1 MRSFFKYT
9 LATIFG
15 LFLFLFI
22 GLIIL
27 IGIGASAGKGNE
39 VSVKDNSVLKIKLD
53 GPIVEREVENPF
65 ENLDFP
71 GAPESNIGLY
81 ELKKAILK
89 AKEDPK
95 IKGIFLEGSF
105 ARIGYATNE
114 EVRAALLDF
123 KKSKKFIYS
132 YGEYF
137 SEASFYTAAVS
148 DSIFLNPEG
157 LIEFNGISTSIPFF
171 KGTLE
176 KLEIQPEVFRVG
188 EFKSAV
194 EPFLRENMSDANRL
208 QATSFLNSINNYNIT
223 QVAQNRS
230 LTYENTKLLSDS
242 MKVRS
247 ASDAVQLGLISKT
260 AYSDQVMSSIR
271 KKLGIGKEV
280 EINFITYNKYK
291 NGESKEEEGDVS
303 SNKIA
308 IIFGQGEIGSGK
320 GDEGSIGSEKICE
333 ALEKARNDKKVKA
346 VVLRINSP
354 GGSALASDVMWREI
368 QLTKKV
374 KPIIASM
381 SDVAASGGYYMAM
394 GCDKIV
400 AHPNT
405 ITGSIGVFGLMFNAQ
420 NMFKNKLGITFD
432 GVKTGNYSDIGEGT
446 RPFTAG
452 ERQIVQHEVDKIYE
466 TFTTKAAEGR
476 KMKVEDLKK
485 IAGGRV
491 WSGLEAKQNG
501 LVDELGGIEKA
512 IELAAQQA
520 KIGKDYR
527 IKLLPVEKNFFEQL
541 MTQLGGEAKIK
552 FMQMELGELYP
563 VLSQIKKLQRMEGIQ
578 ARMPFD
584 FILN

>member
-1 MRSFFKYT
+1 MGSFFKYT
-9 LATIFG
+9 FATIFG
-15 LFLFLFI
+15 LILFSIL
-22 GLIIL
+22 GVVIL
-27 IGIGASAGKGNE
+27 IGIGAAAGSGGG

-53 GPIVEREVENPF
+53 LPIVEREIDDPF
-65 ENLDFP
+65 ADLDIP
-71 GAPESNIGLY
+71 GAPQATMGLY

-89 AKEDPK
+89 AKDDK
-95 IKGIFLEGSF
+95 HIKGILIEGSF
-105 ARIGYATNE
+105 NGIGFATNE
-114 EVRAALLDF
+114 ELKSALEEF

-137 SEASFYTAAVS
+137 SEATYYTASVA

-157 LIEFNGISTSIPFF
+157 LIEFNGLSSNIPFF

-176 KLEIQPEVFRVG
+176 KLEIQPEIFRVG

-194 EPFLRENMSDANRL
+194 EPFFRENMSDANRL
-208 QATSFLNSINNYNIT
+208 QATSFLNSINNFNIG
-223 QVAQNRS
+223 QVAKSRKLS
-230 LTYENTKLLSDS
+230 VENVKLLSDS

-247 ASDAVQLGLISKT
+247 AADAVNMGLVSKV
-260 AYSDQVMSSIR
+260 AYYDQVLSSIK
-271 KKLGIGKEV
+271 KKLGV
-280 EINFITYNKYK
+280 E
-291 NGESKEEEGDVS
+291 KEEDIHFISYGKYRKSKNEDEKDVS
-303 SNKIA
+303 ENKIA
-308 IIFGQGEIGSGK
+308 VIFGQGEIGSGK
-320 GDEGSIGSEKICE
+320 GSNESIGSDKICE
-333 ALEKARNDKKVKA
+333 ALRTARNDKKVKA

-420 NMFKNKLGITFD
+420 KMLKNKLGITFD
-432 GVKTGNYSDIGEGT
+432 GVKTGAYADIGNGT
-446 RPFTAG
+446 RPFTNG
-452 ERQIVQHEVDKIYE
+452 ERQIIQNEVNKIYE
-466 TFTTKAAEGR
+466 TFTSKAAAGR
-476 KMKVEDLKK
+476 KMSIEELKK

-491 WSGLEAKQNG
+491 WSGLEAKGNG

-512 IELAAQQA
+512 IELAAAQA

-527 IKLLPVEKNFFEQL
+527 IRLLPVEKNFFEQI
-541 MTQLGGEAKIK
+541 MEQLGGEAKTR
-552 FMQMELGELYP
+552 FMKTELGEYYP
-563 VLSQIKKLQRMEGIQ
+563 LVNQLKKLKQMEGIQ
-578 ARMPFD
+578 ARMPFE
-584 FILN
+584 FNIK

>member
-9 LATIFG
+9 FATIFG
-15 LFLFLFI
+15 LILFSIL
-22 GLIIL
+22 GVVIL
-27 IGIGASAGKGNE
+27 IGIGAAAGSGGG

-53 GPIVEREVENPF
+53 LPIVEREIDDPF
-65 ENLDFP
+65 ADLDIP
-71 GAPESNIGLY
+71 GAPQATMGLY

-89 AKEDPK
+89 AKDDK
-95 IKGIFLEGSF
+95 HIKGILIEGSF
-105 ARIGYATNE
+105 NGIGFATNE
-114 EVRAALLDF
+114 ELKSALEEF

-137 SEASFYTAAVS
+137 SEATYYTASVA

-157 LIEFNGISTSIPFF
+157 LIEFNGLSSNIPFF

-176 KLEIQPEVFRVG
+176 KLEIQPEIFRVG

-194 EPFLRENMSDANRL
+194 EPFFRENMSDANRL
-208 QATSFLNSINNYNIT
+208 QATSFLNSINNFNIG
-223 QVAQNRS
+223 QVAKSRKLS
-230 LTYENTKLLSDS
+230 VENVKLLSDS

-247 ASDAVQLGLISKT
+247 AADAVNMGLVSKV
-260 AYSDQVMSSIR
+260 AYYDQVLSSIK
-271 KKLGIGKEV
+271 KKLGV
-280 EINFITYNKYK
+280 E
-291 NGESKEEEGDVS
+291 KEEDIHFISYGKYRKSKNEDEKDVS
-303 SNKIA
+303 ENKIA
-308 IIFGQGEIGSGK
+308 VIFGQGEIGSGK
-320 GDEGSIGSEKICE
+320 GSNESIGSDKICE
-333 ALEKARNDKKVKA
+333 ALRTARNDKKVKA

-420 NMFKNKLGITFD
+420 KMLKNKLGITFD
-432 GVKTGNYSDIGEGT
+432 GVKTGAYADIGNGT
-446 RPFTAG
+446 RPFTNG
-452 ERQIVQHEVDKIYE
+452 ERQIIQNEVNKIYE
-466 TFTTKAAEGR
+466 TFTSKAAAGR
-476 KMKVEDLKK
+476 KMSIEELKK

-491 WSGLEAKQNG
+491 WSGLEAKGNG

-512 IELAAQQA
+512 IELAAAQA

-527 IKLLPVEKNFFEQL
+527 IRLLPVEKNFFEQI
-541 MTQLGGEAKIK
+541 MEQLGGEAKTR
-552 FMQMELGELYP
+552 FMKTELGEYYP
-563 VLSQIKKLQRMEGIQ
+563 LVNQLKKLKQMEGIQ
-578 ARMPFD
+578 ARMPFE
-584 FILN
+584 FNIK